1 MESGDD
7 DGFIMAIL
15 SGTGID
21 PEEVKKI
28 NKDLVTYKRIKRM
41 ELRMEEFEKTTTHK
55 IKRYKL
61 EHK

>member
-1 MESGDD
+1 M
-7 DGFIMAIL
+7 L
-15 SGTGID
+15 W
-21 PEEVKKI
+21 EEVKKI